1 MGGARFYKRNL
12 RLYKLYAKKNPHL
25 DPRYI
30 FINSGFNLRPTD
42 IQGAI
47 AHNQFKRLNSLMR
60 QRNQN
65 RNIIIKTLVSS
76 KSGIINLSSLIH
88 PTISSLVGWVFQS
101 YYPRDLKI
109 KKRFVNYLDS
119 KGIETRPI
127 ISGNF
132 LNQPAAKLYKLNK
145 EKRSYPNTQAVQELG
160 FLIGLHTKKIDEIKL
175 KLIHDAFFK
184 IDSI

>member
-1 MGGARFYKRNL
+1 
-12 RLYKLYAKKNPHL
+12 
-25 DPRYI
+25 
-30 FINSGFNLRPTD
+30 
-42 IQGAI
+42 
-47 AHNQFKRLNSLMR
+47 MR

-76 KSGIINLSSLIH
+76 KKWNNQFKFINTPNNFKPSWMGFPILLSKR
-88 PTISSLVGWVFQS
+88 F
-101 YYPRDLKI
+101 KNK

-145 EKRSYPNTQAVQELG
+145 EKEAIQIPRQ
-160 FLIGLHTKKIDEIKL
+160 
-175 KLIHDAFFK
+175 FK
-184 IDSI
+184 NLVF